1 MSQSNDDHIKR
12 WVLQHYRQL
21 CANHGTAPNMAQIEE
36 FKSAAGTH
44 KDPRVMKLFEYALLY
59 FLPRSSV
66 VFEEDTLLLGWIRQ
80 IDGSKQEVWY
90 KLHDTNTDYN
100 LSRVYPERG
109 APQGLAH
116 KVKATDPICDEW
128 HPSLAAI
135 CAPVI
140 RANEHMRYA
149 YFTATVRLMRASRRP
164 ASIDDFERDRPRFII
179 TFKRAVADKVSSQNI
194 ATAPTPN
201 ITLRQSHKMVNP
213 ETWEDMNSNQDEA
226 LSGSE
231 SPPADRTREMR
242 LRSRTVDGVDRTT
255 HSGDD
260 CDLDRDRKRVKRSE
274 VIDLTKS
281 DSEEIIKSEPEATAT
296 PPNYQEDNMP
306 AEQELRDML
315 QSKKVDEIQDLLA
328 ERSGQLPH
336 WIEKIV
342 KQEMERK
349 MSWDLAMIRNF
360 F

>member
-12 WVLQHYRQL
+12 WVLEHYRQL
-21 CANHGTAPNMAQIEE
+21 CANHETAPTMAQIEE

-44 KDPRVMKLFEYALLY
+44 KNPRVMKLFEYALLY

-80 IDGSKQEVWY
+80 TDGSKQEVWY
-90 KLHDTNTDYN
+90 KLHDTDSDYN
-100 LSRVYPERG
+100 LSRVYLQRG

-149 YFTATVRLMRASRRP
+149 YFSATVRLMRASHKP
-164 ASIDDFERDRPRFII
+164 ASIDDSTRDRPRLIV
-179 TFKRAVADKVSSQNI
+179 TFKRAVADKVPSQNI
-194 ATAPTPN
+194 ATASAPK
-201 ITLRQSHKMVNP
+201 ITLRRRHKKVDPQS
-213 ETWEDMNSNQDEA
+213 WAAMNSNQDEA

-231 SPPADRTREMR
+231 SSPADRTRRLR
-242 LRSRTVDGVDRTT
+242 LRSRTVDGVNRTT
-255 HSGDD
+255 HSEDD
-260 CDLDRDRKRVKRSE
+260 YDSDRDRKRVKRSE
-274 VIDLTKS
+274 VIDLTES
-281 DSEEIIKSEPEATAT
+281 YSEKTIKSETEAIAT
-296 PPNYQEDNMP
+296 PSNHQEDDIP
-306 AEQELRDML
+306 AEQELRDIL
-315 QSKKVDEIQDLLA
+315 QSKKVDEIQELLA

-349 MSWDLAMIRNF
+349 MSRDLAMIRNF